1 MRTYKYFLVVSGL
14 LALVAS
20 PALAGEP
27 ATWILRAGF
36 GTVQPESKNLSFTDG
51 TDTVQIDV
59 RNASNMTL
67 GATYMINANWA
78 VDLLGSLPFD
88 HDIRATING
97 DSGKIG
103 KASELPPT
111 LSIQYHFNSNAN
123 FSPYVGLGVNWTT
136 FFDEKLVSAMVDQG
150 VDTLKL
156 KDSYGGAAQVGAD
169 WMINDNWLVNLDV
182 RYANIETKAMVNGP
196 DFDGLTNI
204 GTIKINPFVYALNL
218 GYRF

>member
-36 GTVQPESKNLSFTDG
+36 GTVQPESNNLRFTDG

-59 RNASNMTL
+59 QNASNMTL
-67 GATYMINANWA
+67 GATYLVNANWA
-78 VDLLGSLPFD
+78 IDLLASLPFD

-97 DSGKIG
+97 DSARIG
-103 KASELPPT
+103 TVSQLPPT
-111 LSIQYHFNSNAN
+111 LSVQYRFNTNAN
-123 FSPYVGLGVNWTT
+123 FSPYLGLGVNWTT
-136 FFDEKLVSAMVDQG
+136 FFDEKLVSAMADQG
-150 VDTLKL
+150 IDKLTL
-156 KDSYGGAAQVGAD
+156 KDSFGAAAQIGAD
-169 WMINDNWLVNLDV
+169 WSINDNWLVNLDV
-182 RYANIETKAMVNGP
+182 RYADIKTKAAVDGP
-196 DFDGLTNI
+196 AFDGATNI
-204 GTIKINPFVYALNL
+204 GTLKINPFVYALNL